1 MTSSPCP
8 FDESE
13 RAPKKPNTCSLV
25 TANLSAGETT
35 TENIADHAV
44 LPDANNR
51 KEHETQARHQTPRL
65 PTMDS
70 GLPRPIA
77 ATHFKIYFS
86 LERLKLSLWGE
97 AVAARSTGAA
107 KPLGADWAAASGYAP
122 KEKAVEDKR
131 SQR

>member
-1 MTSSPCP
+1 MSVRRG
-8 FDESE
+8 E

-86 LERLKLSLWGE
+86 LERLKLSFEMGWRLTSAGCQGTD
-97 AVAARSTGAA
+97 AGTQTPAS
-107 KPLGADWAAASGYAP
+107 PLHS
-122 KEKAVEDKR
+122 
-131 SQR
+131 